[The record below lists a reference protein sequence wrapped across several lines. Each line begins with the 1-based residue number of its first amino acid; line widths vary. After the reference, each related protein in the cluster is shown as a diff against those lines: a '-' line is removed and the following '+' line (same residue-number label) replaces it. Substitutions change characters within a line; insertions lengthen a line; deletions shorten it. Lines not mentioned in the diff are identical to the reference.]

1 MKLYESLDMEQMRE
15 TWAVK
20 DNAELSYYGGKMPAF
35 TPAVQAQE
43 SGMNPNSGIQHYSA
57 LHNVFVTHEYTGWMD
72 ECNAIS
78 KTGYILGTGPGYV
91 RYVSQ
96 ERM

>member
-35 TPAVQAQE
+35 TPAVQGQE

-57 LHNVFVTHEYTGWMD
+57 LHNVLSHMNTQAGWMSVMQYPRQD
-72 ECNAIS
+72 
-78 KTGYILGTGPGYV
+78 ILGTGPGYV